1 MSDDTPAS
9 IAFDSL
15 AVAVCERI
23 SRNDRVRRNLPGEGR
38 VRIDRQ
44 LPFLCVYRS
53 PQDRDDTGARELVT
67 TEAAYLFASGDPA
80 LHEGL
85 VGLCSAIA
93 AVVREHFGA
102 FLLIEI
108 WEEDDAPSQLHDRPG
123 FQIITPELETLPTM
137 IAVLEAALAEI
148 AIQGRAADVTLVS
161 RERVSPPGMEPLVP
175 ADANAARG
183 TFVLGLAVRPVYR
196 DPTTGRP
203 YPLVLQTLRRQLATA
218 LRKGVFEFS
227 GCGTADLPVAMAHYE
242 SLGPTALTQAAR
254 LADRLLCEVSSS
266 FDFLMQVTP
275 VNSEDAWREFRD
287 GGFRTK
293 PMLYYRPLP
302 DHPNLLKRRLFEV
315 PLEHIEDSTLAH
327 LCGEKQDEL
336 DHQLAALRD
345 RGTDHFLYAS
355 LQLYGGAEDSLVA
368 LAEEILSRRPAE
380 PATISAGSF
389 VAATEIAASARQEID
404 RYRSQM
410 PEFDADVVVSDGV
423 ASGLMVAQDRL
434 YISESARLRRE
445 RLMPLLHHEIGTHL
459 LTYFNGRRQPLGLM
473 YAGLAGYEPLQ
484 EGLAVLAEFL
494 AGGLTA
500 SRLRTLAGRV
510 LAVRSMTDGA
520 SFVEAF
526 QQLHT
531 GHDFSPRVA
540 FTTVLRAFRAGGLT
554 KDAIYLRGFQELL
567 DYLRGGHDVEPLYVG
582 KIGLHHVPYVRELRR
597 RGVLCPPGV
606 LPRFWEDP
614 RLHERLEACRRSSVL
629 ELLESAE

>member
-1 MSDDTPAS
+1 MSDDSPAS

-15 AVAVCERI
+15 AVSVCERI
-23 SRNDRVRRNLPGEGR
+23 SRNERVRRNLPGEGR

-53 PQDRDDTGARELVT
+53 PPDRDDTGARELVT

-85 VGLCSAIA
+85 VDLCGAIG
-93 AVVREHFGA
+93 AVIREHFGA

-108 WEEDDAPSQLHDRPG
+108 WEDDDESTPLHDRPG
-123 FQIITPELETLPTM
+123 FRVITPEFETLPSM
-137 IAVLEAALAEI
+137 IAVLKAELAEI
-148 AIQGRAADVTLVS
+148 TLQGQAADVTLVS
-161 RERVSPPGMEPLVP
+161 HEPVSPPGMKPLVP
-175 ADANAARG
+175 ADAVAAAG

-203 YPLVLQTLRRQLATA
+203 YPLVLQMLRRQLATA
-218 LRKGVFEFS
+218 LRKAVFEFS
-227 GCGTADLPVAMAHYE
+227 GRGAADRSVSVAHYE
-242 SLGPTALTQAAR
+242 SLGPTALTRAAR
-254 LADRLLCEVSSS
+254 LADQLLCEVASS
-266 FDFLMQVTP
+266 FDFLLQVTP
-275 VNSEDAWREFRD
+275 INSEDAWCEFRD
-287 GGFRTK
+287 GGYSREPQFH
-293 PMLYYRPLP
+293 YRPLP
-302 DHPNLLKRRLFEV
+302 DHPSLLKRRLFEV
-315 PLEHIEDSTLAH
+315 PIEHIEDSTLAH

-355 LQLYGGAEDSLVA
+355 LQLYGGAEDSLVT

-380 PATISAGSF
+380 PATEPADGF
-389 VAATEIAASARQEID
+389 VAATEIAASARREID
-404 RYRSQM
+404 RYRTQM
-410 PEFDADVVVSDGV
+410 PEFDGGVVISDGV
-423 ASGLMVAQDRL
+423 AAGLMVAQDRL

-459 LTYFNGRRQPLGLM
+459 LTFFNGRRQPLGLM

-484 EGLAVLAEFL
+484 EGLAVLAEYL

-510 LAVRSMTDGA
+510 LAVRAMTDGA
-520 SFVEAF
+520 SFVDAF
-526 QQLHT
+526 QRLHT
-531 GHDFSPRVA
+531 GHGFSPRVA

-567 DYLRGGHDVEPLYVG
+567 EYLRDGHDVEPLYVG

-606 LPRFWEDP
+606 LPRFWEDR
-614 RLHERLEACRRSSVL
+614 RLHERLDACRRSSVL
-629 ELLESAE
+629 ELLESAG